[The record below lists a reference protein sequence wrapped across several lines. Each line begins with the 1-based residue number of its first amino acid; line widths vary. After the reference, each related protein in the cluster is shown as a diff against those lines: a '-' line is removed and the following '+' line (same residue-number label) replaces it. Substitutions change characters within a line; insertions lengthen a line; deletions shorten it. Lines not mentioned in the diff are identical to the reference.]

1 MIAFIILFSSF
12 SILKPSSANNV
23 SMESCLNVLQKTTKV
38 SSNELGEKSDHKCV
52 FPRKIVI
59 LGGQG
64 SGKSSLGN
72 SFLGWRLGQN
82 NKESG
87 PFNVGHGV
95 EAGTLESTYSSGSWL
110 GRHDSPGVTIIDT
123 PGFNSSFNELEELI
137 WLLADMKEIQM
148 FVIVFKH
155 GDRFNPELA
164 RSLNT
169 VGKLLGSIWRNVAV
183 VVSHWSFNQAE
194 SERRAKL
201 RINQKKFSEHL
212 SHTLKNKLN
221 IDFDLPIFFI
231 DSHFDSR
238 DDTEGRNFVI
248 ESHKLW
254 SHMRTLES
262 WTSHTKS
269 DIEAAMRLIRKKFGE
284 IKEKCLVFLEEKSIL
299 KELEIENDSILKVHH
314 DMIEDLREQVDSL
327 KTNCLAFEGRNF

>member
-1 MIAFIILFSSF
+1 
-12 SILKPSSANNV
+12 
-23 SMESCLNVLQKTTKV
+23 
-38 SSNELGEKSDHKCV
+38 
-52 FPRKIVI
+52 VI

-72 SFLGWRLGQN
+72 SLLGWRLGHHNQ
-82 NKESG
+82 ESG

-95 EAGTLESTYSSGSWL
+95 EAKTLESTYSSGSWL
-110 GRHDSPGVTIIDT
+110 GRNDSPGVTIIDT
-123 PGFNSSFNELEELI
+123 PGFNSSFNELEQLI
-137 WLLADMKEIQM
+137 WLLAEMKEIQL

-164 RSLNT
+164 RSLNA
-169 VGKLLGSIWRNVAV
+169 VGKLLGSIWKNVAV
-183 VVSHWSFNQAE
+183 VVSHWSFNQAA

-212 SHTLKNKLN
+212 SQTLKNKLN
-221 IDFDLPIFFI
+221 IDFDLPIFYI
-231 DSHFDSR
+231 DSHFNSR
-238 DDTEGRNFVI
+238 DENERRNFVI
-248 ESHKLW
+248 ETHKLW
-254 SHMRTLES
+254 SHMLTRSS
-262 WTSHTKS
+262 WTSLTKS

-299 KELEIENDSILKVHH
+299 EELEIENDSILKIHQ

-327 KTNCLAFEGRNF
+327 KTNCLDLDGRNY